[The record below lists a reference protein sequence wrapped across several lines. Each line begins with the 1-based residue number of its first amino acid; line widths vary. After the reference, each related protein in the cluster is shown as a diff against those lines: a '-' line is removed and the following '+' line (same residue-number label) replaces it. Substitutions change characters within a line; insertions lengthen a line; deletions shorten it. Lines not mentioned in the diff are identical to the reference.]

1 METVKEETRCQLVG
15 YDGRSF
21 SRWEIFISFASH
33 IMNVDDGQ
41 SLTILRIKRK
51 RNDGAV
57 DALVLSDS
65 KRRKKGL
72 DVFQFVQTVDRED
85 SWNTKDVQVPILS
98 L

>member
-1 METVKEETRCQLVG
+1 
-15 YDGRSF
+15 
-21 SRWEIFISFASH
+21 
-33 IMNVDDGQ
+33 MNVDAGQ
-41 SLTILRIKRK
+41 PLTILRIKRK
-51 RNDGAV
+51 RNDGPV

-85 SWNTKDVQVPILS
+85 SWNTKDFQVPILS